1 MRDSEIKVGDRL
13 RIRDWND
20 MAVEF
25 GMDRDGDIAIDVNNE
40 RTVWFTQDM
49 EYLCGQTFTV
59 REIVHNGKGFMSYIS
74 YISEE
79 PDPQE
84 WKIIARM
91 LEPAGDPEPVNTPE
105 DSGGLFYF
113 LLS

>member
-25 GMDRDGDIAIDVNNE
+25 GMDRDGDITIDVNNE

-59 REIVHNGKGFMSYIS
+59 REIVEDSVVWSYV
-74 YISEE
+74 SEE
-79 PDPQE
+79 PDPTD
-84 WKIIARM
+84 WTIIAPM
-91 LEPAGDPEPVNTPE
+91 LEPAGDPEPVSAPE
-105 DSGGLFYF
+105 DSGGLFSF
-113 LLS
+113 LLSQ